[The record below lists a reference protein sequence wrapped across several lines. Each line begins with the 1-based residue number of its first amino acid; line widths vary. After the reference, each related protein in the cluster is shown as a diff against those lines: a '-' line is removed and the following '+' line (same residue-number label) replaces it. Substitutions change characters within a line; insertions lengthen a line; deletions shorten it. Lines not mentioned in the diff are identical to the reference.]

1 MTIIKKYDYTGKLY
15 HIRLNAKLVQNL
27 IGNFQ
32 AKNTKLETKNI
43 GLRDI
48 EIADTKISDIDGDKG
63 KLIYR
68 GYDILDLTKNSTFEE
83 TSYLLLNDELPTKAD
98 FDEFVEKLVDARDM
112 PKQMQSNMRN
122 WRKNA
127 DPMVMLQAFVVALA
141 GYYDDKGINE
151 EEINYQSAVSLIA
164 KMPTIVASWERV
176 RTGNDIVDPDPRLS
190 HAGNFLNML
199 VGERPDQETERIFD
213 ICLILHA
220 DHTFN
225 ASTFAAREVASTG
238 AHMYSAVSAAIGALS
253 GPLHGGAN
261 HEVMKMLL
269 EIKTPDNVESWV
281 KERLARNEKI
291 MGMGHAVYK
300 TYDPRAQVLKELSK
314 KLAKKTGQPWYDI
327 TEKIEEVTIREMK
340 KQKGIDIYPNVDL
353 YSASL
358 YYMLKIPPD
367 LNTPI
372 FAISRVA
379 GWSAHVIEEKFA
391 RAAPKPVLYRP
402 KANYVGKYCG
412 PQGCEYKPF
421 DLRK

>member
-1 MTIIKKYDYTGKLY
+1 M
-15 HIRLNAKLVQNL
+15 
-27 IGNFQ
+27 
-32 AKNTKLETKNI
+32 ETKNI
-43 GLRDI
+43 GLRGI
-48 EIADTKISDIDGDKG
+48 PIADTKISDIDGEHG

-68 GYDILDLTKNSTFEE
+68 GYDILDLTKNSSFEE
-83 TSYLLLNDELPTKAD
+83 TCYLLLYDKLPTRSEL
-98 FDEFVEKLVDARDM
+98 DEFNQRLIDARDI
-112 PKQMQSNMRN
+112 PRQMQSNMRN
-122 WRKNA
+122 WKKNA
-127 DPMVMLQAFVVALA
+127 DPMVMLQAFTVALS
-141 GYYDDKGINE
+141 GYYDDKGANE
-151 EEINYQSAVSLIA
+151 EEINYQSAISLISKTA
-164 KMPTIVASWERV
+164 TIVASWERV
-176 RTGNDIVDPDPRLS
+176 RTQKDIVDPDSRLT
-190 HAGNFLNML
+190 HAGNFLHML
-199 VGERPDQETERIFD
+199 VGENPDAETERIFD
-213 ICLILHA
+213 ICLMLHA

-253 GPLHGGAN
+253 GQLHGGAN

-269 EIKTPDNVESWV
+269 EIKTADNAESWV
-281 KERLARNEKI
+281 KNRFAKGEKI

-314 KLAKKTGQPWYDI
+314 RLAKKTGAPWFEI
-327 TEKIEEVTIREMK
+327 TEIVEETTIREMK

-379 GWSAHVIEEKFA
+379 GWTAHVMEEKFA

-402 KANYVGKYCG
+402 KATYVGKYCG
-412 PQGCEYKPF
+412 PQGCTYTPI
-421 DLRK
+421 DLRQ

>member
-1 MTIIKKYDYTGKLY
+1 M
-15 HIRLNAKLVQNL
+15 
-27 IGNFQ
+27 
-32 AKNTKLETKNI
+32 ETKNI

-48 EIADTKISDIDGDKG
+48 EVADTKISDIDGERG

-68 GYDILDLTKNSTFEE
+68 GYDILDLTKSSTFEE
-83 TSYLLLNDELPTKAD
+83 TSYLLLNDDLPTKAELDD
-98 FDEFVEKLVDARDM
+98 FKQRLIDARDM
-112 PKQMQSNMRN
+112 PRQMQSNMRN

-141 GYYDDKGINE
+141 GYYADKGANE
-151 EEINYQSAVSLIA
+151 EEINYQSAISLIA

-176 RTGNDIVDPDPRLS
+176 RTQKDIVDPDSRLS
-190 HAGNFLNML
+190 HAANFLHML
-199 VGERPDQETERIFD
+199 VGEKPDAETERIFD

-238 AHMYSAVSAAIGALS
+238 AHMYSAVSSAIGALS

-269 EIKTPDNVESWV
+269 EIKTADNAESFV
-281 KERLARNEKI
+281 KEKLARGEKI

-300 TYDPRAQVLKELSK
+300 TYDPRAQVLKELSR
-314 KLAKKTGQPWYDI
+314 KLAKKTGAPWFEI
-327 TEKIEEVTIREMK
+327 TEIVEETTIREMK

-379 GWSAHVIEEKFA
+379 GWAAHVIEEKFA

-402 KANYVGKYCG
+402 KATYVGKYCG
-412 PQGCEYKPF
+412 PQGCTYTPI